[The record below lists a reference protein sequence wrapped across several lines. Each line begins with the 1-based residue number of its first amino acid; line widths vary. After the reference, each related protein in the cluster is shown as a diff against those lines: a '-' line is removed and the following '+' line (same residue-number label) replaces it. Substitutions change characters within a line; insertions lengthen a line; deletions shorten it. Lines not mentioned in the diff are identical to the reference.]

1 MKVEELRTLAIEELG
16 EKLTGLKKNLMELRF
31 QSKTGKLET
40 KNSIKTTRR
49 DVARIM
55 TVINEQKRSLSA
67 SVKSASVKK
76 QKPVK
81 APVAKKAEVKKTA
94 KKLPV
99 KASKK

>member
-1 MKVEELRTLAIEELG
+1 MKVDEFRALAVEELG

-31 QSKTGKLET
+31 QSKTGKLER
-40 KNSIKTTRR
+40 KNSIKSTRR

-55 TVINEQKRSLSA
+55 TVINEQKRVPLETVASA
-67 SVKSASVKK
+67 PVKK

-81 APVAKKAEVKKTA
+81 APAEKKAAVKKVV

-99 KASKK
+99 KTSKK